1 MENPFFTAL
10 ESPGFQATALAT
22 QTNNVLMPFIHYLE
36 NSINALREKEV
47 SCHWQSVSKIR
58 YQLKPDRRIWFLSPE
73 SEININADQDGW
85 FEIISVDGKEPDAE
99 FEPDETIPLSL
110 GKGKSYREFSIAK
123 EEIRLS
129 PDYKLYLPELEYN
142 GDEIHWCG
150 YKLEIRPLAMSLD
163 NLAFVYIDGQKC
175 QVKSQNGNV
184 LVLSGYV
191 RENSRL
197 SIHGQDI
204 SFSLTKSINEQVLAN
219 WQGQRDGNG
228 WLLFSKDKPQ
238 LMGQSVI
245 DVTHKRL
252 VELSCEHFHT
262 YNSPISSDKWTLS
275 PSDNKNEGGL
285 LFLQSLLD
293 EQLDSAKFIC
303 QPYPAINW
311 SIQSKPVDEKWIQL
325 IEKDDGN
332 DTGKS
337 VLDYFFT
344 DDQNITILDDRQR
357 KNDDGYR
364 VLKAKPEEKQLL
376 LAQNSR
382 GKKSWSSVYPAQEGK
397 REIRV
402 SVDISQLAR
411 QRDAIKDLM
420 SRPSASHWPLI
431 QLLQQ
436 RELTAWPTV
445 IPVPDHTLAWQVLTD
460 PNFDGCDRQREFV
473 TKALASQD
481 FTILDGPPGT
491 GKTTTILE
499 LIMQLVMQGKR
510 VLLSAST
517 HAAINNVLE
526 RIKEN
531 TKLNQHIFPLRIG
544 DESNAI
550 GVEEYQFDNV
560 FNELSSATSVS
571 KQLMVDASNL
581 VCGTTIGILKLF
593 REPGLN
599 LHSGEPP
606 FDVMIIDE
614 CSKTT
619 FQEFIVPARF
629 AKRWVLV
636 GDVRQLSPFTDRD
649 QIVANLDKLMLT
661 APKGKQA
668 VEYLSPELQEAC
680 FLLEELRGS
689 KQQPYTLPMAVPVT
703 PKLAIALQAEI
714 QARQKH
720 HHLAKGLS
728 NILIIQASNTHSG
741 YAKRLA
747 DVLHNPQC
755 LYEYSLCFIEEI
767 CLRQLSQFIPSD
779 MTILHPAWQ
788 RTAQASRHH
797 IHVGAPKTVFEFWVN
812 KQNYTDTNQLH
823 AKLLERLSTSKWSE
837 EICWRLEREYWLRLS
852 KQQNKKTAYIEE
864 PLERLFPKSVYTDG
878 RIHILKDIAFP
889 SILEA
894 LSGDGLVKRKK
905 DVPTTLNQGF
915 NSNEKGQRH
924 TTLTFQ
930 HRMHPDISAFP
941 RKQFYPEGVLTDG
954 SKTVVDREWSYQ
966 YYPRRSIW
974 QHVPG
979 TTQKG
984 NSNKDEVLRLIAE
997 LKRFCD
1003 WAEGKTKNKKGE
1015 HFEVAVLTFYKGQ
1028 EKALREALQ
1037 KLPNTNAP
1045 NTNRHARF
1053 VYKTVSI
1060 KLATVDYFQGQ
1071 EADVVFLSMVNTN
1084 RDGFMDSPNRLNV
1097 AVTRARYQMVIIG
1110 DHGYFSAS
1118 KTIEL
1123 NNLAKTSP
1131 LLKQKDAGQLPEKQS
1146 SKRN

>member
-1 MENPFFTAL
+1 M
-10 ESPGFQATALAT
+10 
-22 QTNNVLMPFIHYLE
+22 
-36 NSINALREKEV
+36 
-47 SCHWQSVSKIR
+47 
-58 YQLKPDRRIWFLSPE
+58 
-73 SEININADQDGW
+73 
-85 FEIISVDGKEPDAE
+85 
-99 FEPDETIPLSL
+99 
-110 GKGKSYREFSIAK
+110 
-123 EEIRLS
+123 
-129 PDYKLYLPELEYN
+129 
-142 GDEIHWCG
+142 
-150 YKLEIRPLAMSLD
+150 
-163 NLAFVYIDGQKC
+163 
-175 QVKSQNGNV
+175 
-184 LVLSGYV
+184 
-191 RENSRL
+191 
-197 SIHGQDI
+197 
-204 SFSLTKSINEQVLAN
+204 
-219 WQGQRDGNG
+219 
-228 WLLFSKDKPQ
+228 
-238 LMGQSVI
+238 
-245 DVTHKRL
+245 
-252 VELSCEHFHT
+252 
-262 YNSPISSDKWTLS
+262 
-275 PSDNKNEGGL
+275 
-285 LFLQSLLD
+285 
-293 EQLDSAKFIC
+293 
-303 QPYPAINW
+303 
-311 SIQSKPVDEKWIQL
+311 
-325 IEKDDGN
+325 
-332 DTGKS
+332 
-337 VLDYFFT
+337 
-344 DDQNITILDDRQR
+344 
-357 KNDDGYR
+357 
-364 VLKAKPEEKQLL
+364 LKAKPEERQLL

-382 GKKSWSSVYPAQEGK
+382 GKKSWNSVYPSQEGK

-402 SVDISQLAR
+402 SVDTSQLAR

-420 SRPSASHWPLI
+420 RRPSASHWTLI

-445 IPVPDHTLAWQVLTD
+445 TPVPEHTLAWQVLTD

-481 FTILDGPPGT
+481 FSILDGPPGT

-531 TKLNQHIFPLRIG
+531 AKLNQRIFPLRIG

-560 FNELSSATSVS
+560 FNELSSIDSATPMS

-593 REPGLN
+593 REPSLN
-599 LHSGEPP
+599 LQNGEPP

-636 GDVRQLSPFTDRD
+636 GDVRQLSPFTDRE
-649 QIVANLDKLMLT
+649 QIVANLDNLMLT
-661 APKGKQA
+661 APKGKQTA
-668 VEYLSPELQEAC
+668 EYLSPELQQAC

-689 KQQPYTLPMAVPVT
+689 KQQPYAQPMAVPVT
-703 PKLAIALQAEI
+703 QKVAIALQAEI

-720 HHLAKGLS
+720 HHLAKGLN
-728 NILIIQASNTHSG
+728 NILIIQALNTPGG
-741 YAKRLA
+741 YARRLA

-755 LYEYSLCFIEEI
+755 LYEYSLYFIEES
-767 CLRQLSQFIPSD
+767 CLSQLSQFIPSD
-779 MTILHPAWQ
+779 MTVLHPAWQ
-788 RTAQASRHH
+788 RTAQASRHQV
-797 IHVGAPKTVFEFWVN
+797 HVSGSKTAFEFQVN

-823 AKLLERLSTSKWSE
+823 AKLLERFNTSKWSE

-878 RIHILKDIAFP
+878 RIHMLKDIAFP

-915 NSNEKGQRH
+915 NSNEKRQRH

-941 RKQFYPEGVLTDG
+941 REQFYPKGVLTDG
-954 SKTVVDREWSYQ
+954 SKTGTDRAWNYQ

-974 QHVPG
+974 MHVPG

-984 NSNKDEVLRLIAE
+984 NSNKDEVQLLIAE

-1015 HFEVAVLTFYKGQ
+1015 PFEVAVLTFYKGQ

-1045 NTNRHARF
+1045 NTNRYAE
-1053 VYKTVSI
+1053 SI
-1060 KLATVDYFQGQ
+1060 KKSV
-1071 EADVVFLSMVNTN
+1071 
-1084 RDGFMDSPNRLNV
+1084 
-1097 AVTRARYQMVIIG
+1097 
-1110 DHGYFSAS
+1110 
-1118 KTIEL
+1118 
-1123 NNLAKTSP
+1123 
-1131 LLKQKDAGQLPEKQS
+1131 
-1146 SKRN
+1146 